1 MSRAFIIAA
10 RRTAVAPRRGAL
22 AKLEA
27 WQLAAPVL
35 QACLADAGVNVDEV
49 DEVILGNAL
58 SGGGNVARLA
68 ALAAGL
74 PERVSALSIDRQCCS
89 GLDAIMLAARLIEA
103 GAARVVLAGGTESW
117 SRSAIRAH
125 RPRREGEAPDFY
137 DTPPFSPWPERD
149 PDMVEAAAELAR
161 TEGITRAAQD
171 AFAVESH
178 RKALVRLEPP
188 LPEGERD
195 GVRGATATIT
205 RATPHP
211 ALSLRERTSRSGGE
225 GVRQEE
231 IVLLPEAPL
240 AHDAFAR
247 NLTPRLCAR
256 APILAGT
263 DEYAIDAATVAVE
276 ADAAAAVLVVAEDIA
291 RAIVHPLEILDAL
304 ALGSAPEQ
312 PAMAIVPA
320 VCRVLARN
328 DLDAALLDHVELM
341 EAFAVQALANIAHL
355 GLDPAR
361 VNPGGGALSRGHP
374 VGASGAILAVRL
386 FHEMR
391 SAPGAK
397 TGLAAIAA
405 AGGLATAM
413 LLRSNE

>member
-10 RRTAVAPRRGAL
+10 RRTAVAPRRGAFT
-22 AKLEA
+22 KLEA

-35 QACLADAGVNVDEV
+35 QACLADAGLGADEV

-74 PERVSALSIDRQCCS
+74 PERVPALSIDRQCCS
-89 GLDAIMLAARLIEA
+89 GLDAIMLAARLVEV

-125 RPRREGEAPDFY
+125 RPRGEGEALEFY
-137 DTPPFSPWPERD
+137 DTPPFTPWPERD
-149 PDMVEAAAELAR
+149 PDMIEAAAALAQ

-171 AFAVESH
+171 AFTVESH
-178 RKALVRLEPP
+178 RKALVRQKPP

-195 GVRGATATIT
+195 GVRGATATIPG
-205 RATPHP
+205 ATPHP
-211 ALSLRERTSRSGGE
+211 TLSLRERASRSGGE
-225 GVRQEE
+225 GVREGE

-240 AHDAFAR
+240 AQDAFTR
-247 NLTPRLCAR
+247 NLTARLCAR
-256 APILAGT
+256 APILSGT
-263 DEYAIDAATVAVE
+263 GDHAVDAATVAVE

-291 RAIVHPLEILDAL
+291 RRSEGPLEILDAL

-320 VCRVLARN
+320 VRRLLARN
-328 DLDAALLDHVELM
+328 ELEPAGLDHVELM

-361 VNPGGGALSRGHP
+361 LNVGGGALARGHP

-391 SAPGAK
+391 TAPGKA